1 MSSPDRF
8 GRRAAQRASIGV
20 LFGTALLVAGV
31 PTLAAQDAATAL
43 ERAEL
48 AYRNLTTFTAEFEQT
63 LVNPMLGA
71 PETTSGVLFLEPPG
85 RFAMRWTDPDG
96 ERVVADGEWLWAFAP
111 SSVPDQVIRQAIPQS
126 GPSSPQLMAQ
136 FVDRPEERY
145 VATYVGEALVKGEL
159 TDVLHLTPRRDGLPF
174 SDAEIAVGRGDGLLR
189 RIAVTEV
196 SGQKRT
202 LVLSGLGVNVRIPES
217 ELEFEVPNGVRIV
230 TP

>member
-1 MSSPDRF
+1 MLA
-8 GRRAAQRASIGV
+8 RA
-20 LFGTALLVAGV
+20 
-31 PTLAAQDAATAL
+31 
-43 ERAEL
+43 ERA
-48 AYRNLTTFTAEFEQT
+48 YRSLTTFTANFEQT
-63 LVNPMLGA
+63 LVNPMLGG
-71 PETTSGVLFLEPPG
+71 PETTSGVLFIAPPG

-111 SSVPDQVIRQAIPQS
+111 SSVPDQVIRQHIPQS

-145 VATYVGEALVKGEL
+145 VATYVGEELVKGEL

-174 SDAEIAVGRGDGLLR
+174 SEAEIAVGRRDGLLR

-202 LVLSGLGVNVRIPES
+202 LVLSGIGVNVRIPDA
-217 ELEFEVPNGVRIV
+217 ELEFEVPNGVRVV

>member
-174 SDAEIAVGRGDGLLR
+174 SEAEIAVGRGDGLLR

-196 SGQKRT
+196 SGQERT
-202 LVLSGLGVNVRIPES
+202 LVLSGIGVNVRIPES
-217 ELEFEVPNGVRIV
+217 ELEFEVPSGVRIV

>member
-8 GRRAAQRASIGV
+8 GRRGARRAFVGV
-20 LFGTALLVAGV
+20 LLGAALLVAGV
-31 PTLAAQDAATAL
+31 PTLAAQDAATVLA
-43 ERAEL
+43 RAEQ
-48 AYRNLTTFTAEFEQT
+48 AYRSLTTFTADFEQT
-63 LVNPMLGA
+63 LVNPMLGG
-71 PETTSGVLFLEPPG
+71 PETTRGVLFIAPPG

-111 SSVPDQVIRQAIPQS
+111 SSVPDQVIRQPIPQS

-145 VATYVGEALVKGEL
+145 VATYVGEELVKGEL

-174 SDAEIAVGRGDGLLR
+174 SEAEIAVGRRDGLLR

-202 LVLSGLGVNVRIPES
+202 LVLSGIGVNVRIPDS
-217 ELEFEVPNGVRIV
+217 ELSFEVPNGVRVI

>member
-8 GRRAAQRASIGV
+8 GRRGPQPAWIAAAAA
-20 LFGTALLVAGV
+20 ALVVCAAG
-31 PTLAAQDAATAL
+31 PLAAQDAATVLA
-43 ERAEL
+43 RAEQ
-48 AYRNLTTFTAEFEQT
+48 AYRSLTTFTADFEQT
-63 LVNPMLGA
+63 LVNPMLGG
-71 PETTSGVLFLEPPG
+71 PETTRGVLFIAPPG

-111 SSVPDQVIRQAIPQS
+111 SSVPDQVIRQPIPQS

-174 SDAEIAVGRGDGLLR
+174 SEAEIAVGRRDGLLR

-202 LVLSGLGVNVRIPES
+202 LVLSGIGVNVRIPDA
-217 ELEFEVPNGVRIV
+217 ELEFEVPNGVRVV

>member
-1 MSSPDRF
+1 MLA
-8 GRRAAQRASIGV
+8 RA
-20 LFGTALLVAGV
+20 
-31 PTLAAQDAATAL
+31 
-43 ERAEL
+43 ERA
-48 AYRNLTTFTAEFEQT
+48 YRSLTTFTANFEQT
-63 LVNPMLGA
+63 LVNPMLGG
-71 PETTSGVLFLEPPG
+71 PETTSGVLFIAPPG

-111 SSVPDQVIRQAIPQS
+111 SSVPDQVIRQPIPQS

-174 SDAEIAVGRGDGLLR
+174 SEAEIAVGRRDGLLR

-202 LVLSGLGVNVRIPES
+202 LVLSGIGVNVRIPDA
-217 ELEFEVPNGVRIV
+217 ELEFEVPNGVRVV

>member
-1 MSSPDRF
+1 MSSLDRF
-8 GRRAAQRASIGV
+8 GRRGPQPAWIAAAAAAFV
-20 LFGTALLVAGV
+20 VCAAG
-31 PTLAAQDAATAL
+31 PLAAQDAATVLA
-43 ERAEL
+43 RAER
-48 AYRNLTTFTAEFEQT
+48 AYRNLTTFTADFEQT
-63 LVNPMLGA
+63 LVNPMLGG
-71 PETTSGVLFLEPPG
+71 PETTRGVLFIAPPG

-111 SSVPDQVIRQAIPQS
+111 SSVPDQVIRQPIPQS

-174 SDAEIAVGRGDGLLR
+174 SEAEIAVGRRDGLLR

-202 LVLSGLGVNVRIPES
+202 LVLSGIGVNVRIPDS
-217 ELEFEVPNGVRIV
+217 ELEFEVPNGVRVV